1 MTSRFA
7 FAEGDTEM
15 WKNERQYYDVIRV
28 KKRRRGRDL
37 YDWIRLLGM
46 GVIALLIV
54 GYVVKLYVFPTV
66 PPAGLIYTWVT
77 I

>member
-1 MTSRFA
+1 
-7 FAEGDTEM
+7 M

-66 PPAGLIYTWVT
+66 PPPPAGLIYLPWVMG
-77 I
+77 

>member
-1 MTSRFA
+1 
-7 FAEGDTEM
+7 M

-54 GYVVKLYVFPTV
+54 GYVVKLYVFPADPVV
-66 PPAGLIYTWVT
+66 PNPAVIYLPWVMG
-77 I
+77 